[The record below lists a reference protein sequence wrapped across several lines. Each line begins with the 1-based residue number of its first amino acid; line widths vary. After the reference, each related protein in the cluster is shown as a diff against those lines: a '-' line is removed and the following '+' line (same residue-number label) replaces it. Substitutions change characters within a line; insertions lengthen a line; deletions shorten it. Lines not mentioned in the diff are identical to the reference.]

1 MRVRAGTANGR
12 VEPPRMHK
20 RWYRWGTPLAAAAV
34 VAGALLAPAARAASG
49 GHGGRTIEGIPTIK
63 HAFVI
68 VLENESYDTTFAPN
82 SPAVYLRSL
91 LSQGSFATHY
101 YGVSHLSA
109 DNYIAMTSGQAPT
122 PLFQMDCP
130 NWGACEA
137 SEKARLDGGRN
148 IADQV
153 EEKHLTWAGYMD
165 SMPGTCVHGPA
176 VGPDTFQ
183 GGAGAANRYA
193 TRHDPFVYYPT
204 IVENDA
210 RCNRHVVP
218 YSNLV
223 TALQT
228 GAPVP
233 NLSFISP
240 DTCHDGH
247 DGDTEADGTRCDLAG
262 ADQWLSQNVPL
273 ILNSAAYQDGG
284 ALFIT
289 FDEAENNDN
298 TGCCATGETSDGNTG
313 GGRIGLL
320 MLSPFANVGH
330 ATDTFYDHNSLLR
343 TIEDG
348 FGIKEHLNNAA
359 STKVKPLAELFA
371 H

>member
-1 MRVRAGTANGR
+1 MPTRFLRLTAVLTTVAAALGAVAMRPA
-12 VEPPRMHK
+12 
-20 RWYRWGTPLAAAAV
+20 LAATK
-34 VAGALLAPAARAASG
+34 PAAP
-49 GHGGRTIEGIPTIK
+49 RTIEGVPAIK

-68 VLENESYDTTFAPN
+68 VLENESFDTSFGPG
-82 SPAVYLRSL
+82 SPAVYLNSL
-91 LSQGSFATHY
+91 LSQGAFADNY

-109 DNYIAMTSGQAPT
+109 GNYIAMTSGQPPT
-122 PLFQMDCP
+122 LPFQSDCP
-130 NWGACEA
+130 SWGLCEA

-148 IADQV
+148 VADQI
-153 EEKHLTWAGYMD
+153 EERHLTWAGYMD
-165 SMPGTCVHGPA
+165 SMPGPCAHGPQ
-176 VGPDTFQ
+176 VGPDTYQ

-193 TRHDPFVYYPT
+193 TRHNPFVYYPS

-210 RCNRHVVP
+210 RCSSHVVP
-218 YSNLV
+218 YTNLV
-223 TALQT
+223 SALQT

-247 DGDTEADGTRCDLAG
+247 DGDALADGTRCDLAG
-262 ADQWLSQNVPL
+262 ADQWLSQNVRL

-298 TGCCATGETSDGNTG
+298 SGCCATGETSDGNTG
-313 GGRIGLL
+313 GGRIGLV
-320 MLSPFANVGH
+320 MLSPMGKVGH
-330 ATDTFYDHNSLLR
+330 ASDLYYDHNSLLR
-343 TIEDG
+343 TLEDG
-348 FGIKEHLNNAA
+348 FGITEHLNNAA
-359 STKVKPLAELFA
+359 SPKVKPLTELFA